1 MKRRRSR
8 SFFPFDSIPNSEV
21 SEHIAPEFA
30 IYCQKWTLRA
40 LIELGVHSSIL
51 HNEHCSEPGLIRSL
65 GLDVNLE
72 LDYEQGKVLAELK
85 KKHRE
90 IVISTLPEASTC
102 ALMKNIAWLTTQLN
116 LSHNEQKIL
125 FFCVLERQSVY
136 MRQTMAALGA
146 MNTSRVFNV
155 LSVLLEIPLPDV
167 QKAFSTTTGLIRSGL
182 MSIDETNCFDFCNK
196 VEMIEGLADRLITKQ
211 ENPFNLFADNFVVA
225 PVAEL
230 EMDRFDH
237 LKIKLQRLTTYLSS
251 ALTKGQSGVNIL
263 IYGAPGTGK
272 TMCARAIAKAINA
285 ELFEVAVENRQGDRI
300 NGANRLSA
308 YRLSQRILTERDG
321 ALIVFDEIEDIN
333 SGSRSDE
340 FDFTSS
346 RANRTGQKG
355 WFNQLL
361 EQNSV
366 PAIWITNNIRFL
378 DPAHLRRFDYHL
390 EMDIPPARVRAA
402 MLAEFT
408 KVLNVSQQWC
418 NDMASNEKLSPG
430 LMARAAKV
438 ASSMNSAGADG
449 SAEELLEDVIE
460 SALKV
465 QKYSLRR
472 NTQKSGKVGYELDA
486 TNADCNLH
494 QVIEG
499 LRSTE
504 EGRLCLFGPAGT
516 GKSAFAQYV
525 ASQLDKPVLLKRASD
540 ILGKYVG
547 ETEERMAEMFKEAT
561 ANGSVLILDEADS
574 FLRSREN
581 ARHSWEISAVNEML
595 VQMESFQGI
604 FFATT
609 NLMDQLDSASL
620 RRFDAKINFGFL
632 KFDQCTMLFNK
643 MCDQLGLDSNELA
656 YVSLRFLDKLTPG
669 DFTNVLRQ
677 SRLRPMR
684 NASDLI
690 DRLTQEMSMKKLS
703 GGRPMGFLAQAA

>member
-8 SFFPFDSIPNSEV
+8 SSFPFNALCESTASDP
-21 SEHIAPEFA
+21 IAPEFA

-40 LIELGVHSSIL
+40 LIDLGGHSSVL
-51 HNEHCSEPGLIRSL
+51 HDGHCSEPGLIRSL
-65 GLDVNLE
+65 GLNVDLE
-72 LDYEQGKVLAELK
+72 LEYNHDKVLDELK

-90 IVISTLPEASTC
+90 TIVTSLPESTTS
-102 ALMKNIAWLTTQLN
+102 ALMKNIAWLTEQLG
-116 LSHNEQKIL
+116 LTVDEQKIL

-136 MRQTMAALGA
+136 LRQTMATLGA
-146 MNTSRVFNV
+146 MTSSRIITV
-155 LSVLLEIPLPDV
+155 LSVLLEIPLPNV
-167 QKAFSTTTGLIRSGL
+167 HKAFAQNSGLTRSGL
-182 MSIDETNCFDFCNK
+182 VSIDETNCFDFCNK
-196 VEMIEGLADRLITKQ
+196 IDLIEGLSERLVVEQ

-225 PVAEL
+225 PSAEL
-230 EMDRFDH
+230 EMDRFEH
-237 LKIKLQRLTTYLSS
+237 MKVKLQRLTKYLESS
-251 ALTKGQSGVNIL
+251 LEKGQDGVNIL
-263 IYGAPGTGK
+263 IYGSPGTGK
-272 TMCARAIAKAINA
+272 TMCARAIAKELIA

-300 NGANRLSA
+300 NGINRLSA
-308 YRLSQRILTERDG
+308 YRLSQRILAERKK
-321 ALIVFDEIEDIN
+321 AMIVFDEIEDIN
-333 SGSRSDE
+333 TPSRGDD
-340 FDFTSS
+340 FDMFG
-346 RANRTGQKG
+346 NRGNRSGQKG

-361 EQNSV
+361 EHNKI

-390 EMDIPPARVRAA
+390 QMDIPPARVRSA

-408 KVLNVSQQWC
+408 KVLNVTKQWC
-418 NDMASNEKLSPG
+418 DDMAANEKLSPG

-438 ASSMNSAGADG
+438 AHSMNQAGADG
-449 SAEELLEDVIE
+449 TPEELLEDVIE

-465 QKYSLRR
+465 QKYTMRR
-472 NTQKSGKVGYELDA
+472 NSTKSGKVGYQLEA
-486 TNADCNLH
+486 TNADCNLL
-494 QVIEG
+494 QIIDG
-499 LRSTE
+499 LRETE

-516 GKSAFAQYV
+516 GKSAFAQFV
-525 ASQLDKPVLLKRASD
+525 AAELDKPVLLKRASD

-547 ETEERMAEMFKEAT
+547 ETEERMAEMFKEASG
-561 ANGSVLILDEADS
+561 NGAVLILDEADS

-581 ARHSWEISAVNEML
+581 ARQNWEISAVNEML

-632 KFDQCTMLFNK
+632 KFDQCVMLFNN
-643 MCDQLGLDSNELA
+643 MCEQLSIDSNELA

-703 GGRPMGFLAQAA
+703 NGRPMGFLAQAA

>member
-8 SFFPFDSIPNSEV
+8 SIFPFDSIPNSTEG
-21 SEHIAPEFA
+21 EQLAPEFA

-51 HNEHCSEPGLIRSL
+51 HDEHCSEPGLIRSL
-65 GLDVNLE
+65 GLNVNLE
-72 LDYEQGKVLAELK
+72 LEYEQSKVLAELK

-90 IVISTLPEASTC
+90 NVVSTLPEASTC
-102 ALMKNIAWLTTQLN
+102 ALMKNISWLTDQLN
-116 LSHNEQKIL
+116 LNEDEQKIL

-136 MRQTMAALGA
+136 LRQTMAALGA
-146 MNTSRVFNV
+146 MNTSRVLNV
-155 LSVLLEIPLPDV
+155 LSVLLEIPLPHV
-167 QKAFSTTTGLIRSGL
+167 QKAFSATSGLARSGL
-182 MSIDETNCFDFCNK
+182 ISIDETNCYDFCNK
-196 VEMIEGLADRLITKQ
+196 VELIEGLADRLIVDQ

-225 PVAEL
+225 PRAEL
-230 EMDRFDH
+230 GMDRFDH
-237 LKIKLQRLTTYLSS
+237 LKLKLQRLTTYLSS
-251 ALTKGQSGVNIL
+251 SLAQGTSGVNIL

-272 TMCARAIAKAINA
+272 TMCARSIAKAINA

-300 NGANRLSA
+300 SGSNRLSA
-308 YRLSQRILTERDG
+308 FRLSQRILAERKN

-333 SGSRSDE
+333 PNRRNDD
-340 FDFTSS
+340 FDFSNS
-346 RANRTGQKG
+346 RGNRTGQKG

-361 EQNSV
+361 EQNAV
-366 PAIWITNNIRFL
+366 PAIWVTNNIRFL

-390 EMDIPPARVRAA
+390 ELDIPPARVRSA
-402 MLAEFT
+402 MLAQFT

-418 NDMASNEKLSPG
+418 DDMAANEKLTPG
-430 LMARAAKV
+430 LMSRAAKV
-438 ASSMNSAGADG
+438 ASSMNAAGADG
-449 SAEELLEDVIE
+449 TPEELLEDVIE

-465 QKYSLRR
+465 QKCSLRR
-472 NTQKSGKVGYELDA
+472 NPQKAGKVGYQLDA

-494 QVIEG
+494 QVVEG

-547 ETEERMAEMFKEAT
+547 ETEERMADMFKEET

-595 VQMESFQGI
+595 VQMDSFQGI

-632 KFDQCTMLFNK
+632 KFEQCMMLFNK
-643 MCDQLGLDSNELA
+643 MCEQLGVGSNELA
-656 YVSLRFLDKLTPG
+656 HVSLRFLDKLTPG

-690 DRLTQEMSMKKLS
+690 ERLTQEMSMKKLS
-703 GGRPMGFLAQAA
+703 GGRPIGFLAQAA

>member
-8 SFFPFDSIPNSEV
+8 SLFPFDSIPNPEASEQI
-21 SEHIAPEFA
+21 SPEFA

-90 IVISTLPEASTC
+90 IVISTLPAASTC

-116 LSHNEQKIL
+116 LSDNEQKIL

-136 MRQTMAALGA
+136 LRQTMAALGA
-146 MNTSRVFNV
+146 MNTSRVLNV

-167 QKAFSTTTGLIRSGL
+167 QKAFSATAGLIRSGL
-182 MSIDETNCFDFCNK
+182 MSIDETNCYDFCNK
-196 VEMIEGLADRLITKQ
+196 VELIEGLTDRLIAEQ

-237 LKIKLQRLTTYLSS
+237 LKLKLQRLSTYLGS
-251 ALTKGQSGVNIL
+251 ALSKGQCGVNIL

-272 TMCARAIAKAINA
+272 TMCARAIANAINA

-308 YRLSQRILTERDG
+308 YRLSQRILAERDG

-333 SGSRSDE
+333 TSSRSDE

-346 RANRTGQKG
+346 RGNRTGQKG

-390 EMDIPPARVRAA
+390 EMDIPPARVRSA
-402 MLAEFT
+402 MLAQFT

-418 NDMASNEKLSPG
+418 DDMAANEKLSPG

-438 ASSMNSAGADG
+438 ASSMNSAGAKG
-449 SAEELLEDVIE
+449 SPEDLLEDVIE

-465 QKYSLRR
+465 HKYSLRR
-472 NTQKSGKVGYELDA
+472 NPQKSGIPP
-486 TNADCNLH
+486 NL
-494 QVIEG
+494 
-499 LRSTE
+499 
-504 EGRLCLFGPAGT
+504 
-516 GKSAFAQYV
+516 
-525 ASQLDKPVLLKRASD
+525 
-540 ILGKYVG
+540 
-547 ETEERMAEMFKEAT
+547 
-561 ANGSVLILDEADS
+561 
-574 FLRSREN
+574 
-581 ARHSWEISAVNEML
+581 
-595 VQMESFQGI
+595 
-604 FFATT
+604 
-609 NLMDQLDSASL
+609 
-620 RRFDAKINFGFL
+620 
-632 KFDQCTMLFNK
+632 
-643 MCDQLGLDSNELA
+643 
-656 YVSLRFLDKLTPG
+656 
-669 DFTNVLRQ
+669 
-677 SRLRPMR
+677 
-684 NASDLI
+684 
-690 DRLTQEMSMKKLS
+690 
-703 GGRPMGFLAQAA
+703 